1 MGLSDLKKAELI
13 ALCKENDLDT
23 SGVKADLVARLEPIL
38 EWDDAEA
45 EEEVEAKSEEDTEEV
60 EAPVEAEPE
69 EKPSSDD
76 SGGKDDDLMA
86 IGDDEAF
93 VRQAYLDLL
102 GREADP
108 EGLKHYTNRLMFHK
122 NMTREELVDL
132 FKNTTE

>member
-13 ALCKENDLDT
+13 ALCEENDLDT
-23 SGVKADLVARLEPIL
+23 SGVKADLVARLEPVL

-45 EEEVEAKSEEDTEEV
+45 EEEV

-76 SGGKDDDLMA
+76 SGGKNDDLMA

-93 VRQAYLDLL
+93 VKQAYLDLL